1 MAEPRPSTDQESA
14 PLLRRED
21 GDEPDTNG
29 GASVLDPSQ
38 LNNREKVL
46 AVLVLALLAIAGTFI
61 GLFAGTEVA
70 LKKERANHPT
80 STVTVTRHHPSPT
93 GKPRKSVCTT
103 PECVTAAAEIIRS
116 VNVSADPCDDFY
128 EFANGGWL
136 DANNI
141 PPDRGIYGQFN
152 AVSDRN
158 KKTLLKIIEAIHID
172 EAGFDAATDN
182 LRKLKD
188 TYTSCMDIETMNKRG
203 SEPIVPLVREV
214 VRTIGTFDVN
224 PMPESESLVDV
235 AFWTGAYTPDY
246 EISESL
252 RATALTPQDVAHHL
266 RRAATIQVPSQQSV
280 LEPEEEEVEP
290 ARRQK
295 ITKALAFL
303 HARGIDALFNFIIE
317 GDAGGENSQIQSLFF
332 YQSFGGLPSKQYYEE
347 KPILDLYQSVISGVL
362 RSVAEESLV
371 SHGKRDLFTDI
382 MQEAAQE
389 AVEDGWPWPW
399 PGGDKDDPV
408 KTEPLDK
415 RMDKLAAKVVAFE
428 RKIARAGADPEYLFN
443 PHFSYNPYSAKDV
456 QKALPFI
463 DLGAYLSAMGPRKYP
478 SKIVVSH
485 PPYLKQITQLVK
497 DVPDHV
503 LSAYLVSKLALAYG
517 GALGPKTEIRKQ
529 VKQLSNVL
537 TGVKPGTEEN
547 RQDICLGAVD
557 SIVGFIAGREFV
569 QASFSPEA
577 KADGEHIIN
586 SIVEAFYDK
595 LPRIMWMDEKSAAAA
610 QKKAKAIIPKVG
622 YPLSPNT
629 TDPNSIRD
637 WYQNVQIVADD
648 YFGNVLGSEIMGNR
662 RAWLSLG
669 RERNRNTWEMYP
681 QTVNA
686 YYSPPDGEIVFPA
699 GILQPPF
706 YSYDWPSHLK
716 YGAFGAV
723 AAHELTHAFDNSGAQ
738 YDEHGRLRDWWTNKT
753 VKAFQERAQCVS
765 RQYSQYYVVDD
776 NGNKVY
782 VNGNLTNGEDIADSG
797 LAQAYAAWKTDAKH
811 AQSLP
816 GLDYTPEQLFFISFG
831 RIWATLARPATAV
844 SRVRTDPHSPPYWRV
859 IGTLRDNDAFHKA
872 FNCKP
877 GTPMNPPKSEQ
888 CSLW

>member
-1 MAEPRPSTDQESA
+1 
-14 PLLRRED
+14 
-21 GDEPDTNG
+21 
-29 GASVLDPSQ
+29 VLDPSQ

-46 AVLVLALLAIAGTFI
+46 AILVLALLAIAGTFI

-70 LKKERANHPT
+70 LKKERAHHNQPPVT
-80 STVTVTRHHPSPT
+80 TTVTRHHPAPT
-93 GKPRKSVCTT
+93 GKPPKPVCTT
-103 PECVTAAAEIIRS
+103 AECVTAAAEIIRS
-116 VNVSADPCDDFY
+116 INASADPCDDFY
-128 EFANGGWL
+128 AFANGGWL
-136 DANNI
+136 DANSI
-141 PPDRGIYGQFN
+141 PADRGIYGQFN
-152 AVSDRN
+152 SVSDRN
-158 KKTLLKIIEAIHID
+158 KKTLLKIIESINLEGA
-172 EAGFDAATDN
+172 AFDAETDN

-188 TYTSCMDIETMNKRG
+188 TYTSCMDIDKLNERG
-203 SEPIVPLVREV
+203 AEPLVPLIKEV

-224 PMPESESLVDV
+224 PMPESESLANE
-235 AFWTGAYTPDY
+235 AFWAGSYTPDY
-246 EISESL
+246 VVPEWL
-252 RATALTPQDVAHHL
+252 RVTAITRKDIAHHL
-266 RRAATIQVPSQQSV
+266 RRAGQVEAPPKVAT
-280 LEPEEEEVEP
+280 LESDEEEVEP
-290 ARRQK
+290 ARKQK

-303 HARGIDALFNFIIE
+303 HARGVDTLLNFIIE
-317 GDAGGENSQIQSLFF
+317 GDAGGDNSQIQSLYF
-332 YQSFGGLPSKQYYEE
+332 YQSFGGLPAKEYYKE
-347 KPILDLYQSVISGVL
+347 KPILDLYQSVISGIL
-362 RSVAEESLV
+362 KNVAEESLA
-371 SHGKRDLFTDI
+371 SNGKRDIVADI
-382 MQEAAQE
+382 LQEVAQE
-389 AVEDGWPWPW
+389 ATEEGWPWPW

-415 RMDKLAAKVVAFE
+415 RMDKLAVKVVDFE
-428 RKIARAGADPEYLFN
+428 RKIAEAGADPEYLFN
-443 PHFSYNPYSAKDV
+443 PHFSYNPYTAKEV

-463 DLGAYLSAMGPRKYP
+463 DLGAYLSAMAPRKYP

-485 PPYLKQITQLVK
+485 PPYLKKITKLVR

-503 LSAYLVSKLALAYG
+503 LSAYFVSKLALAYG
-517 GALGPKTEIRKQ
+517 PALGPKTEVRKQ
-529 VKQLSNVL
+529 VMHLNNVL
-537 TGVKPGTEEN
+537 SGVKPGTEEN
-547 RQDICLGAVD
+547 RENNCLNAVD
-557 SIVGFIAGREFV
+557 NLVGFIAGREFV
-569 QASFSPEA
+569 QAAFSPEA

-586 SIVEAFYDK
+586 SIVQAFYDK
-595 LPRIMWMDEKSAAAA
+595 LPRIMWMDEKSAMAA

-648 YFGNVLGSEIMGNR
+648 YFGNVLGSEIMDNR
-662 RAWLSLG
+662 RAWLTLG
-669 RERNRNTWEMYP
+669 RERNRNSWEMYP

-753 VKAFQERAQCVS
+753 VKAFEERAQCVS
-765 RQYSQYYVVDD
+765 RQYSKYFVVDD

-797 LAQAYAAWKTDAKH
+797 LAQAYAAWKADSKH
-811 AQSLP
+811 AQKLP
-816 GLDYTPEQLFFISFG
+816 GLDFTPEQLFFISFG

-872 FNCKP
+872 FNCQP
-877 GTPMNPPKSEQ
+877 GSPMNPPKSEQ
-888 CSLW
+888 CQLW